1 MYAFPMSPK
10 TRATP
15 RLGRQDWINAA
26 IEELAASGI
35 GSVTVENLAT
45 RLGITRGSFYHHF
58 SDRRELVDAMLEY
71 WAEEW
76 TYSVRDQVKSLG
88 LDPGNTLLVLLR
100 TIRSHRAAE
109 LDAPIR
115 AWALHDDM
123 ARAVLAKV
131 DRTRM
136 EMIHEQFLALGFKG
150 LEAENRARLFLYY
163 EIASPSFFYRKSV
176 QDQEQLLVERHRF
189 LTTGCANPK
198 G

>member
-1 MYAFPMSPK
+1 MSPK

-35 GSVTVENLAT
+35 GSVTVENLAA
-45 RLGITRGSFYHHF
+45 RLEITRGSFYHHF
-58 SDRRELVDAMLEY
+58 SDRRELLDAMLEY

-100 TIRSHRAAE
+100 TIRNHGAAE

-131 DRTRM
+131 DKARM
-136 EMIHEQFLALGFKG
+136 EVIHELFLALGFKG

-163 EIASPSFFYRKSV
+163 EIASPSFFYRKSAP
-176 QDQEQLLVERHRF
+176 DQEQLLVERHRF